1 MPGDVS
7 KIIFPLK
14 KIKTKMEPRVI
25 KFIANYFYYFPCT
38 CISKLSTDLKSNGL
52 KITVDTEH
60 W

>member
-52 KITVDTEH
+52 KITV
-60 W
+60 